1 MVFVLPFEIFMCTVM
16 PLPEKREKFL
26 SPKRYCNSQQSGL
39 IESSNYFP
47 HMFYLSNR

>member
-16 PLPEKREKFL
+16 SEKREKFL
-26 SPKRYCNSQQSGL
+26 FTKRYCYSQQSGL